1 MWGAGGGRREKAI
14 PSALS
19 GGLYEPHQR
28 PTPLTSGAFLEG
40 GELHA
45 PRTPATQR
53 PLLAGH
59 HSGVSARKPHC
70 STQPEPDLGPQSF
83 PNKASEDQYLMK
95 NVRVLFNFNNWS
107 M

>member
-1 MWGAGGGRREKAI
+1 MGGGGEIKQF
-14 PSALS
+14 PLS

-28 PTPLTSGAFLEG
+28 PTPLTTCACLAG
-40 GELHA
+40 GELNA

-53 PLLAGH
+53 PLLTDH
-59 HSGVSARKPHC
+59 HSGVSAGKLHC
-70 STQPEPDLGPQSF
+70 SIQPEPDLGPQSF

-95 NVRVLFNFNNWS
+95 NVRVLFNFNSLS